1 MAHSG
6 YLIVPIRVSL
16 CNPKKNTEK
25 QQQTDTDSS
34 SYTSLNS
41 RIDSSNSSIC
51 SSTDV
56 SPNSST
62 NSSPCSRRCKSVL
75 IDTSLIDTSLIDTS
89 YGYGYGKASQVWCGF
104 HNKNR

>member
-16 CNPKKNTEK
+16 CSSKKNTEK
-25 QQQTDTDSS
+25 LQQQQQTDTDSS
-34 SYTSLNS
+34 SYTSLS
-41 RIDSSNSSIC
+41 SCIDSANSSTC

-56 SPNSST
+56 SPNSS
-62 NSSPCSRRCKSVL
+62 PCRRSKSIL
-75 IDTSLIDTSLIDTS
+75 IDTSVTNTS
-89 YGYGYGKASQVWCGF
+89 YGYGYGKATQVWCGF